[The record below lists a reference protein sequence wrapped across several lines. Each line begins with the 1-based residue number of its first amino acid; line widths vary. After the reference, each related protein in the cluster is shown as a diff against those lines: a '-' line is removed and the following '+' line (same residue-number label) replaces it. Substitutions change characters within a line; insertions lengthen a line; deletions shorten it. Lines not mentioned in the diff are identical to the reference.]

1 MSRELFQPLVDGRKP
16 GPRGRLSALPISI
29 AVHAGVLAAVVVI
42 PVLANSALPLIAAGG
57 EPAWTPVVLPSPP
70 QAPTPSQARP
80 QAVLPP
86 DTNVAP
92 VVAPHGVSDERSL
105 FRPPDEPF
113 AIGQQ
118 AVVDGGIEHGIA
130 STLVDA
136 PPPPPAPRAPM
147 RVSGLKA
154 PVRIHDVAPVY
165 PEAARLARI
174 EGTVIIEAV
183 IGTTGDVVEAR
194 ILRSRPLLDE
204 AAVAAVRQ
212 WKYTPTLLGGVPV
225 PVVMTV
231 TVTFTLR

>member
-29 AVHAGVLAAVVVI
+29 AVHAAVLAAVVVI

-57 EPAWTPVVLPSPP
+57 DPAWTPVVLPTPP
-70 QAPTPSQARP
+70 QAPMPRSTRP
-80 QAVLPP
+80 QAQLPP

-92 VVAPHGVSDERSL
+92 VVAPQGVSDERSL
-105 FRPPDEPF
+105 SRPPEEHF
-113 AIGQQ
+113 VTGQQ
-118 AVVDGGIEHGIA
+118 AVVDGGIEHGLA
-130 STLVDA
+130 SDLVDA

-154 PVRIHDVAPVY
+154 PVRIHDVAPIY

-183 IGTTGDVVEAR
+183 IGSTGDVIEAR
-194 ILRSRPLLDE
+194 VLRSRPLLDE
-204 AAVAAVRQ
+204 AALGAVKQ

-231 TVTFTLR
+231 TVTFSLR